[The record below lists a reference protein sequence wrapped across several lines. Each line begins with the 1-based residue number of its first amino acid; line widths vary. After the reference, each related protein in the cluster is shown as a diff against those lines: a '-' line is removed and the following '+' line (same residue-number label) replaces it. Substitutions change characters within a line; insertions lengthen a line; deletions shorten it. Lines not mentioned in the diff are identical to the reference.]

1 MFKSKL
7 AGIFSPSIAIDLGTV
22 NTLIAVKGRG
32 IVLREPSAIAVS
44 TGKRREIL
52 AVGKDAIQMLGRT
65 PGGINVV
72 YPMRDGVVADF
83 ELTATMLRFYMEKA
97 LGRRIGA
104 FGVRLML
111 CLPMCVTGV
120 ERRALLDA
128 AKGAGA
134 NEVMLMDEPMAAAIG
149 ADLPVYDAVGSM
161 IVDIGG
167 GTTDAAVIA
176 LGGVAS
182 YNSVR
187 TGGTHIDAAIISHI
201 QREYNVA
208 IGERTAEDI
217 KKTVGSAVLGSTE
230 HMEVRGR
237 NRETG
242 LPESLVI
249 SSSEINRAI
258 MQPLREIVETVK
270 LTLASTP
277 PELAGDVMEHGIAL
291 SGGGALLKGIDLLIA
306 RETGI
311 RTVAAQDALDCVALG
326 ALLALSDL
334 SGITSVLE
342 EKTAEEEA
350 SM

>member
-1 MFKSKL
+1 MFKSKFL
-7 AGIFSPSIAIDLGTV
+7 GIFSPSIAIDLGTV
-22 NTLIAVKGRG
+22 NTLIAIKGWG
-32 IVLREPSAIAVS
+32 IVLREPSAVAVS

-83 ELTATMLRFYMEKA
+83 DLTATMLRFYMEKA
-97 LGRRIGA
+97 LGRRIGV

-149 ADLPVYDAVGSM
+149 ADLPVYDALGSM

-182 YNSVR
+182 YTSVR
-187 TGGTHIDAAIISHI
+187 TGGVHIDSAIIAHI
-201 QREYNVA
+201 AKEYNVA
-208 IGERTAEDI
+208 IGERTAEEI
-217 KKTVGSAVLGSTE
+217 KKTIGSAVLGGME
-230 HMEVRGR
+230 HMEIRGR

-242 LPESLVI
+242 LPESLVV
-249 SSSEINRAI
+249 SAGEINRAI
-258 MQPLREIVETVK
+258 LQPLRDIVDAVK
-270 LTLASTP
+270 ATLAATP
-277 PELAGDVMEHGIAL
+277 PELAGDVIQYGIAL
-291 SGGGALLKGIDLLIA
+291 SGGGALLKGMDLLIG
-306 RETGI
+306 RETGV
-311 RTVAAQDALDCVALG
+311 RVRLAQDAVDCVALG

-342 EKTAEEEA
+342 EQTAAEEA
-350 SM
+350 S

>member
-1 MFKSKL
+1 MFKSKFL
-7 AGIFSPSIAIDLGTV
+7 GIFSPSIALDLGTV

-32 IVLREPSAIAVS
+32 IVLREPSAVAVS

-52 AVGKDAIQMLGRT
+52 AVGKDAIRMLGRT

-149 ADLPVYDAVGSM
+149 ANLPVYDPVGSM
-161 IVDIGG
+161 VVDIGG

-176 LGGVAS
+176 MGGVAS
-182 YNSVR
+182 YHSVR
-187 TGGTHIDAAIISHI
+187 TGGAHIDAAIIAHVA
-201 QREYNVA
+201 REYNVA

-217 KKTVGSAVLGSTE
+217 KKAVGSAILGGNGHFE
-230 HMEVRGR
+230 ARGR

-242 LPESLVI
+242 LPESLVL
-249 SSSEINRAI
+249 SSNEIGRAI
-258 MQPLREIVETVK
+258 LQPLREIVDAVK
-270 LTLASTP
+270 TTLASTP
-277 PELAGDVMEHGIAL
+277 PELAGDVIASGIVL
-291 SGGGALLKGIDLLIA
+291 SGGGALLNGMDLLVA

-311 RTVAAQDALDCVALG
+311 RTSVAQDALDCVALG

-342 EKTAEEEA
+342 EKAEEEA
-350 SM
+350 SV

>member
-7 AGIFSPSIAIDLGTV
+7 LGLFAPSIAIDLGTV
-22 NTLIAVKGRG
+22 NTLIAIKGRG
-32 IVLREPSAIAVS
+32 IVLREPSAVAVS
-44 TGKRREIL
+44 AGKRREIL
-52 AVGKDAIQMLGRT
+52 AVGKEAIQMLGRT
-65 PGGINVV
+65 PGGINVI

-97 LGRRIGA
+97 LGRRIGML
-104 FGVRLML
+104 GVRLML

-167 GTTDAAVIA
+167 GTTDVAVIA

-187 TGGTHIDAAIISHI
+187 TGGVHIDAAIIAHVA
-201 QREYNVA
+201 REYNVA

-217 KKTVGSAVLGSTE
+217 KKTIGSAVLGGTE
-230 HMEVRGR
+230 HMEIRGR

-249 SSSEINRAI
+249 TSSEINRAI
-258 MQPLREIVETVK
+258 MQPLREIVEAVK
-270 LTLASTP
+270 TTLASTP

-306 RETGI
+306 RETGV
-311 RTVAAQDALDCVALG
+311 RVGVAQDAFDCVALG

-342 EKTAEEEA
+342 QRTAEEEA

>member
-7 AGIFSPSIAIDLGTV
+7 LSLLAPSIAIDLGTV
-22 NTLIAVKGRG
+22 NTLIAIKGRG
-32 IVLREPSAIAVS
+32 IVLREPSAVAVS

-52 AVGKDAIQMLGRT
+52 AVGKEAIQMLGRT
-65 PGGINVV
+65 PGGINVI

-97 LGRRIGA
+97 LGRRIGM

-134 NEVMLMDEPMAAAIG
+134 HEVMLMDEPMASAIG

-161 IVDIGG
+161 VVDIGG

-182 YNSVR
+182 YSSVR
-187 TGGTHIDAAIISHI
+187 TGGVHIDTAIIAHI
-201 QREYNVA
+201 AREYNVA

-217 KKTVGSAVLGSTE
+217 KKTIGSAVLGGAE
-230 HMEVRGR
+230 HMEIRGR

-249 SSSEINRAI
+249 TSGEINRAI
-258 MQPLREIVETVK
+258 IQPLREIVDAVK
-270 LTLASTP
+270 TTLASTP
-277 PELAGDVMEHGIAL
+277 PELSGDVMEHGIAL
-291 SGGGALLKGIDLLIA
+291 TGGGALLKDIDFLIA
-306 RETGI
+306 RETGV
-311 RTVAAQDALDCVALG
+311 RVSVAQDAFDCVALG

-342 EKTAEEEA
+342 QRTAEEEA